1 MLKITQETKER
12 IIKAIVKGEYDL
24 DFKINSYVGGIKNP
38 VTTYHWIVTCED
50 ETGREVHFRFRTIE
64 PLTLVDGESK
74 VKVNE

>member
-38 VTTYHWIVTCED
+38 VIAYHWIVTCED
-50 ETGREVHFRFRTIE
+50 ETGRAVQFRFRTIE
-64 PLTLVDGESK
+64 PLTLVDEPIKKGEQ
-74 VKVNE
+74 